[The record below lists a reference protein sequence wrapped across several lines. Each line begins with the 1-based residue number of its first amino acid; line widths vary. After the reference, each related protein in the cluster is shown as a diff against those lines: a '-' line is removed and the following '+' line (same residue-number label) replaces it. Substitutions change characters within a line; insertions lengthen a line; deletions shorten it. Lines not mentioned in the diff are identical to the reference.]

1 MPQESERSNIAIE
14 MMKIILPM
22 CHVSKDENKIF
33 IFKVF
38 YDNMIALQQTR
49 IQI

>member
-22 CHVSKDENKIF
+22 YLRMKIKYLFSKCFTI
-33 IFKVF
+33 I
-38 YDNMIALQQTR
+38 
-49 IQI
+49 